1 MDEGAC
7 SRPLPLRNPE
17 TVASPPKTGLVYDEI
32 FLRHRT
38 TPGHPERP
46 ERLLAIEE
54 ALKSA
59 GLWEKLKLLPV
70 QPAPREVVELVH
82 DPAYVDRVAA
92 VARRGGGYVDSPD
105 TPISEESFD
114 VALAAVGGVIAA
126 VDAIVGGQ
134 VRNAFAAIR
143 PPGHHAMPD
152 RAMGFCLFNNIAIAA
167 RYLQKT
173 HGLERILIVDWDV
186 HHGNGTQAIFYDDP
200 TVLFFSVHQYPF
212 YPGTGS
218 RQERGW
224 GDGLGLTINAPV
236 PAGTDEATWLR
247 TFQEMLEPAVE
258 HFRPE
263 FVLISAGFDAH
274 EMDLLGRL
282 GVTTGGYG
290 KVTKLIKSIAESYA
304 SGRLLSVLEGGYHL
318 GALGASVAAH
328 VTALMDLAHDS

>member
-1 MDEGAC
+1 MH
-7 SRPLPLRNPE
+7 SQ
-17 TVASPPKTGLVYDEI
+17 PKTGLVYDDI
-32 FLRHRT
+32 FLRHQT
-38 TPGHPERP
+38 TFGHPERP
-46 ERLLAIEE
+46 ERLVAICE

-59 GLWEKLKLLPV
+59 GLWEKLEHLPV
-70 QPAPREVVELVH
+70 QAAPREVVELIH
-82 DPAYVDRVAA
+82 DAEYIDRIAA
-92 VARRGGGYVDSPD
+92 LAACGGGYVDSPD
-105 TPISEESFD
+105 TPISEESLE
-114 VALAAVGGVIAA
+114 VALAAVGGVIGAA
-126 VDAIVGGQ
+126 DAIMTGR
-134 VRNAFAAIR
+134 VRNAFAAVR

-152 RAMGFCLFNNIAIAA
+152 RAMGFCLFNNVAIAA
-167 RYLQKT
+167 RYLQTT

-224 GDGLGLTINAPV
+224 GDGLGMTINAPV

-247 TFQEMLEPAVE
+247 TFQDMLQPAIE

-282 GVTTGGYG
+282 AVTTEGYA
-290 KVTKLIKSIAESYA
+290 KATQLVKRIADTYA
-304 SGRLLSVLEGGYHL
+304 NGRLLSVLEGGYHL
-318 GALGASVAAH
+318 GALGASAAAH
-328 VTALMDLAHDS
+328 VAALMDGPTGS